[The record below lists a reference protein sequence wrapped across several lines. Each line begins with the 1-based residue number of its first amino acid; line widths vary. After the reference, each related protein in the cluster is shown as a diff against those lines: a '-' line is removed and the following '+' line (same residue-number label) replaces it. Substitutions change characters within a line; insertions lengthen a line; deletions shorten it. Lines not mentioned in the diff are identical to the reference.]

1 MDNKIRIIDN
11 FLPDLEFA
19 KLQEYILSVNFPWFY
34 CEHVSLPPAEN
45 FITDPLAVETDGFHH
60 IFYDKEYD
68 VESFATEYLN
78 NFYKRLEEQLGFT
91 KNNFIRIRSSMKSP
105 KLGFTSENYNLP
117 HIDYFFPH
125 ETLIY
130 YLNDSDGDTRIFD
143 QEFAQTKNNW
153 DEEPEKFTTKCRIT
167 PKANRLLWIDGFR
180 YHTASNPIESKRR
193 VIININLLPR

>member
-1 MDNKIRIIDN
+1 MDNKIRVIDN

-34 CEHVSLPPAEN
+34 CEHVSLPPAQN

-60 IFYDKEYD
+60 IFYDKEYN

-78 NFYKRLEEQLGFT
+78 NFYKRLEEHLGFT

-143 QEFAQTKNNW
+143 QEFTQTKNNW
-153 DEEPEKFTTKCRIT
+153 DEEPEKFTTKCRIS

-193 VIININLLPR
+193 IIININLLPK

>member
-1 MDNKIRIIDN
+1 MDNKIRVIDN

-60 IFYDKEYD
+60 IFYDKEYN

-143 QEFAQTKNNW
+143 QEFDQTKNNW
-153 DEEPEKFTTKCRIT
+153 DEEPEKFTTKCRIS

-180 YHTASNPIESKRR
+180 YHTASNPIQSKRR
-193 VIININLLPR
+193 IIININLLPK